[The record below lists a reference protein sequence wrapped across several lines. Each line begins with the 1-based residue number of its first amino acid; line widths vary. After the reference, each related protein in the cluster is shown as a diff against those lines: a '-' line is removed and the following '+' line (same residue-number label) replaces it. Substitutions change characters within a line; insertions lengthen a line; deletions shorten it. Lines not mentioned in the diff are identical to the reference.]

1 MTLDF
6 EKKDMKELRRLADA
20 AYEREL
26 ADELAK
32 LEEEFRRWRS
42 NEMSAF
48 ELSDRIHE
56 FHDGAARDLWKIYTF
71 GRPPVAVARAIANGL
86 IAESALS
93 PKLLAQLEGAIAFYR
108 QDWVESAADDEDDD
122 D

>member
-1 MTLDF
+1 MTSDF

-26 ADELAK
+26 VDELAK
-32 LEEEFRRWRS
+32 LEEQFRRWRS
-42 NEMSAF
+42 KEMSAF

-71 GRPPVAVARAIANGL
+71 GKPPAAVARAIANGL

-108 QDWVESAADDEDDD
+108 QDWLEHDVEDEDGED
-122 D
+122 